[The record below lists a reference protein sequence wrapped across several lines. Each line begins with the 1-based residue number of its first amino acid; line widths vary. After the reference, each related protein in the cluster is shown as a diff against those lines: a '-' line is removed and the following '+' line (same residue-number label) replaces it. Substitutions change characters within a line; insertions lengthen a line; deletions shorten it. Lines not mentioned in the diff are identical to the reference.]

1 MPFGEPGAYWLLL
14 GPDVQL
20 RHTPYDLAKA
30 AERIRSSSYPQAHDF
45 AAHNVLQPPSEEE
58 MLGAFSKAELK

>member
-1 MPFGEPGAYWLLL
+1 MPYGEPGAFWLLL

-30 AERIRSSSYPQAHDF
+30 AARIRETNYPQANEF
-45 AAHNVLQPPSEEE
+45 AARNILQSPSEEE
-58 MLGAFSKAELK
+58 MLERFTQVELR